1 MATVEAMVMVATVEA
16 MVMVAMVV
24 AMGVVD
30 MEAMDLEDADYFALL

>member
-16 MVMVAMVV
+16 MVMVAMVA

>member
-1 MATVEAMVMVATVEA
+1 MATATAHLVEA

-30 MEAMDLEDADYFALL
+30 MEAMDSEDAGYFALL